1 MAGSERQL
9 VGMVSA
15 GDLPW
20 HRVPAAGHRCT
31 PEDDAM
37 TRVMYFTERREAP
50 ATGRFRVDE
59 GPPQQGPVGTD
70 GRRPVAAIVD
80 AWSISPYHR

>member
-37 TRVMYFTERREAP
+37 TMVMYFTERP
-50 ATGRFRVDE
+50 ATSPS
-59 GPPQQGPVGTD
+59 GPASAAPRS
-70 GRRPVAAIVD
+70 RR
-80 AWSISPYHR
+80 

>member
-1 MAGSERQL
+1 
-9 VGMVSA
+9 
-15 GDLPW
+15 
-20 HRVPAAGHRCT
+20 
-31 PEDDAM
+31 M
-37 TRVMYFTERREAP
+37 TMVMYFTERREAP